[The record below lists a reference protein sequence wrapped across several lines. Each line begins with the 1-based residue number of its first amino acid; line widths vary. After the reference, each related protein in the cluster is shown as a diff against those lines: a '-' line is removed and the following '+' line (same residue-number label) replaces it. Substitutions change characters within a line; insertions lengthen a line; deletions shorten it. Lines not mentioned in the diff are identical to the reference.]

1 MLQGYGWIAYVGT
14 NNIARSDLACSCM
27 QYFQK
32 VKSVS
37 NEVIIVT
44 ASHNS

>member
-14 NNIARSDLACSCM
+14 NNIAHSDLACSCM
-27 QYFQK
+27 QHFQE

-37 NEVIIVT
+37 KEVIIVI